1 MHEIE
6 LCNVLTLSWRWNYL
20 VVNIFSTYH
29 SESRTEVAIPT
40 TITRRRTRQHV
51 EFDRLWSCA
60 SQQGMHND
68 NLPKDWITAFEK
80 FLCRLSI
87 TQNKPILFSHFVEKG
102 KNSLMFI
109 CYSICFLILLN
120 EFIQI
125 ITYSYY
131 VKWHQIT
138 ARHLKN
144 FLVPRLHFP
153 ARKKVTTQQEDFKN
167 NCKPA
172 EFSIFKMHGQEEP
185 CRSYSINLYH
195 CRMAKIKTI
204 ISIIQ
209 NWDTFYLGFIH

>member
-6 LCNVLTLSWRWNYL
+6 LCNDVLTLSWRWNYL
-20 VVNIFSTYH
+20 VVNIFPTYH
-29 SESRTEVAIPT
+29 SESRTEVAIQT

-125 ITYSYY
+125 ITYSYD
-131 VKWHQIT
+131 VKLHQIT
-138 ARHLKN
+138 TRHQRN
-144 FLVPRLHFP
+144 FFP
-153 ARKKVTTQQEDFKN
+153 YTQAPFLSSKKVSTLQEDFKN
-167 NCKPA
+167 NYNQLK
-172 EFSIFKMHGQEEP
+172 FQ
-185 CRSYSINLYH
+185 
-195 CRMAKIKTI
+195 
-204 ISIIQ
+204 
-209 NWDTFYLGFIH
+209 FYKCMDKKNHVVHIP

>member
-1 MHEIE
+1 MEPTSIKRTRKCKDQLLHEIE

-20 VVNIFSTYH
+20 VVNIFPTYH

-109 CYSICFLILLN
+109 CYSVCFLILLN

-125 ITYSYY
+125 ISYSYY

-144 FLVPRLHFP
+144 FLYPGSIS
-153 ARKKVTTQQEDFKN
+153 QQEKRLPRNRKISRTTVNQQNFQFLKCMDKKN
-167 NCKPA
+167 HVVHIP
-172 EFSIFKMHGQEEP
+172 
-185 CRSYSINLYH
+185 
-195 CRMAKIKTI
+195 
-204 ISIIQ
+204 
-209 NWDTFYLGFIH
+209 